1 MPAAAP
7 LHGARPLAGRTG
19 ERGQIML
26 ALLLAAILITVISI
40 SLVGIMNTDLSH
52 ASIQY
57 AVARSYYIAQA
68 GLEEARAHVFASADP
83 AADAT
88 PSAGVTVSYGG
99 GQFTYW
105 IDAGPATGCD
115 PGLKTLEVL
124 GQSTALGR
132 RIPTRVQACAVPGVP
147 VLLALFGVSRVEFQ
161 GASRTYLAPYAV
173 GSPGNALEGARASG
187 VARRDESD
195 TGLIGAVTPC
205 LRRIDLDPPKG
216 HGRLVQRPRQA
227 VEREPDV
234 LLGCQPL
241 ADVAGEHE
249 GRPVEGIDRQ
259 EDDPHDDEP
268 HGELDET
275 IAVGGGP
282 ASHQLPGV

>member
-1 MPAAAP
+1 LPPAGPRVVHGDWEQDGGRIVCIRARREPGTDLGRGRRRRADRGPGAVRPSGHVGQPDRVRAPELMPAT
-7 LHGARPLAGRTG
+7 GRSTGKRSERPLAGRAG

-26 ALLLAAILITVISI
+26 ALLLAAILITVISVSLI
-40 SLVGIMNTDLSH
+40 SIMNTDLSH

-57 AVARSYYIAQA
+57 AVARSFYIAQA
-68 GLEEARAHVFASADP
+68 GLEEAKAHLFAAADP

-88 PSAGVTVSYGG
+88 PAEGVTESYGG

-173 GSPGNALEGARASG
+173 G
-187 VARRDESD
+187 
-195 TGLIGAVTPC
+195 
-205 LRRIDLDPPKG
+205 
-216 HGRLVQRPRQA
+216 RP
-227 VEREPDV
+227 
-234 LLGCQPL
+234 
-241 ADVAGEHE
+241 
-249 GRPVEGIDRQ
+249 
-259 EDDPHDDEP
+259 
-268 HGELDET
+268 
-275 IAVGGGP
+275 GGG
-282 ASHQLPGV
+282 